1 VTRGTKIRSED
12 KEQRD
17 RTVDGSTLR
26 ELLLDKTSNNIIYTT
41 QKTMYPMKHNESI
54 HTMVLFHEQS
64 EIGIVSW

>member
-26 ELLLDKTSNNIIYTT
+26 ELLLDKNIKQNHTT

-64 EIGIVSW
+64 EMGIVSW